1 MLAVVEPYRR
11 LGLGSALLT
20 RVLAH
25 CRAPDAATAA
35 LPPLD
40 DTRARVLEDAVD
52 RRLAGV
58 PLVWWLAY
66 RSGLG
71 LTTDVGIRTLRLPAT
86 VQAQERQAPDWIAAS
101 LARVTER

>member
-1 MLAVVEPYRR
+1 MLGIPSLWVWQ
-11 LGLGSALLT
+11 LLFWL
-20 RVLAH
+20 V
-25 CRAPDAATAA
+25 
-35 LPPLD
+35 
-40 DTRARVLEDAVD
+40 
-52 RRLAGV
+52 GV